1 MIDPLAGMLWL
12 TAASAV
18 LVAVFFIRTT
28 EVFGAK
34 APGAEKSVRMGAGS
48 AVTQTFGSKEAGAEL
63 AKKESMG
70 SLALSVGVL
79 GGFALIMGLW
89 MDMTWP
95 LVSSYNILFGE
106 IYTGF
111 GLVLLMG
118 SISYLLGYDLK
129 AASYVGAILGLWGL
143 TDAYGILINGMTA
156 EPTIAAAM
164 YVFGGIAGLLSPV
177 AVHKPSKVTVAALAI
192 FLVLFALTSWFIG
205 FEASIEHLR
214 AFAKYSP

>member
-18 LVAVFFIRTT
+18 LVAVFFIRS

-34 APGAEKSVRMGAGS
+34 APGAEKAVRMGAGS
-48 AVTQTFGSKEAGAEL
+48 GVTQTLGSKEVTREVENRSL
-63 AKKESMG
+63 G
-70 SLALSVGVL
+70 SLAVGVGVL
-79 GGFALIMGLW
+79 GAFTLIMGVW
-89 MDMTWP
+89 MDTTWP

-106 IYTGF
+106 IYVGF

-118 SISYLLGYDLK
+118 SISYILGYDLK

-143 TDAYGILINGMTA
+143 TDAYGILINGMTS

-164 YVFGGIAGLLSPV
+164 YIFGGIAGLLSPL
-177 AVHKPSKVTVAALAI
+177 AVHKPSKATAAAFAL
-192 FLVLFALTSWFIG
+192 FLVLFALVAWFIG
-205 FEASIEHLR
+205 FEASIAHLR
-214 AFAKYSP
+214 AFAKYTP